1 VGGSDTVVGGEE
13 RKRRRGDSCEN
24 GGNYPVYKSLR
35 TRGPLSSMGESF
47 RI

>member
-1 VGGSDTVVGGEE
+1 MGGSDTVVGGEE
-13 RKRRRGDSCEN
+13 RKRRREETRVKMEGIIQA
-24 GGNYPVYKSLR
+24 LR